1 MLGLDWRK
9 RWPVLNNI
17 PLVTQNSRQPAG
29 KMSLHSAAECLGVDV
44 GSADRATEWG
54 LRPLAGQYPDGWSYR
69 GRFAYAAERKDR
81 YHANGVSFYRPW
93 VFLTT
98 DGTPTDNWKP
108 ATQLVREGDASK
120 AVMFYANGVE
130 GADFGTISQIS
141 VRQPLKLKG
150 LGFKEFF
157 QWLSN
162 SLSAMSH
169 SNPDDQVPLQNPTT
183 PDSCAV
189 AG

>member
-1 MLGLDWRK
+1 
-9 RWPVLNNI
+9 
-17 PLVTQNSRQPAG
+17 
-29 KMSLHSAAECLGVDV
+29 
-44 GSADRATEWG
+44 
-54 LRPLAGQYPDGWSYR
+54 
-69 GRFAYAAERKDR
+69 
-81 YHANGVSFYRPW
+81 
-93 VFLTT
+93 
-98 DGTPTDNWKP
+98 
-108 ATQLVREGDASK
+108 
-120 AVMFYANGVE
+120 MFYANGVE

-183 PDSCAV
+183 PDSWAV